1 MSKKDNTMT
10 VAEVD
15 RLLCEANRHGNI
27 HVYAGTS
34 RDQMRLA
41 CSMTVY
47 QAGHFDFSLD
57 ELPLVANNPKE
68 YAAKRLET
76 STEALD
82 KWFAAIHYDG
92 QQCTAQTKAK
102 RRCGNYVVWGM
113 GAKGLEYENF
123 DPSAPILCRVHQK
136 NTERT

>member
-1 MSKKDNTMT
+1 MSKEDNTMT
-10 VAEVD
+10 VAKVD
-15 RLLCEANRHGNI
+15 RLLEDANRHANI
-27 HVYAGTS
+27 HVCAGLS
-34 RDQMRLA
+34 RDQMRLT

-47 QAGHFDFSLD
+47 QAGHFDFSLG

-68 YAAKRLET
+68 YAARRLNT

-82 KWFAAIHYDG
+82 KWFAAIRHNG

-113 GAKGLEYENF
+113 GAKDLEYKNF
-123 DPSAPILCRVHQK
+123 DPSAPILCKVHQK
-136 NTERT
+136 LADRM

>member
-1 MSKKDNTMT
+1 MT

-15 RLLCEANRHGNI
+15 RLLHEANRHANI
-27 HVYAGTS
+27 HVCVGPS
-34 RDQMRLA
+34 RDQMKLA

-47 QAGHFDFSLD
+47 QAGYFDFSLD

-68 YAAKRLET
+68 YAAKRLDT

-82 KWFAAIHYDG
+82 KWFAAIRYDG

-113 GAKGLEYENF
+113 GAKGLEYQDF

-136 NTERT
+136 IAGRM